1 MVSFVN
7 DTPVVNDLLLP
18 FQVCAGAV
26 RGRLV
31 RLGPALD
38 AILGGHDYPAPV
50 ARLLAEMLALAAALA
65 GGLKYEGVF
74 TLQAQGDGPVSLLMA
89 DVTSAGA
96 LRGYARFDAARLGES
111 GSARDLLGNGHLAFT
126 VDQGPDTDR
135 YQGIVALEG
144 DSLAECIELY
154 FDQSE
159 QLDTA
164 VKTALSNE
172 GGWRVAALLVQRMP
186 VLLSGQPILTGDEAE
201 DSWRRAVILMS
212 SATPVE
218 MLNGEIG
225 PEELLWRL
233 YHGEAVEAFTPRAL
247 AAKCRCSAEKVLATL
262 RSFDRDEIV
271 ALADHKGQVD
281 VTCEFCR
288 ATYAFVPADLDR

>member
-1 MVSFVN
+1 M
-7 DTPVVNDLLLP
+7 
-18 FQVCAGAV
+18 
-26 RGRLV
+26 
-31 RLGPALD
+31 
-38 AILGGHDYPAPV
+38 
-50 ARLLAEMLALAAALA
+50 A
-65 GGLKYEGVF
+65 GGLKYDGIF

-96 LRGYARFDAARLGES
+96 LRGTARFDAARLGDSRSVRE
-111 GSARDLLGNGHLAFT
+111 LLGNGHLAFT

-144 DSLAECIELY
+144 DSLAECVELY

-186 VLLSGQPILTGDEAE
+186 ALLSGQPILTGEESE

-212 SATPVE
+212 SATPEE
-218 MLNGEIG
+218 MLGGEIG
-225 PEELLWRL
+225 AEKLLWRL
-233 YHGEAVEAFTPRAL
+233 YHGEAVEAFGVRVL
-247 AAKCRCSAEKVLATL
+247 EAKCRCSADKVLSTL
-262 RSFDRDEIV
+262 RSFDRDEVV
-271 ALADHKGQVD
+271 ALANHNGHVE

-288 ATYAFVPADLDR
+288 TTYAFAPADLDR

>member
-1 MVSFVN
+1 V
-7 DTPVVNDLLLP
+7 TDLLLP
-18 FQVCAGAV
+18 FHVSAGAV

-50 ARLLAEMLALAAALA
+50 AALLAEMLALAAALA
-65 GGLKYEGVF
+65 GGLKYDGIF
-74 TLQAQGDGPVSLLMA
+74 TLQAQGNGPVSLVMA

-96 LRGYARFDAARLGES
+96 LRGYARFDAVRLPERGNVK
-111 GSARDLLGNGHLAFT
+111 DLLGEGHLAFT

-135 YQGIVALEG
+135 YQGIVALDG
-144 DSLAECIELY
+144 DSLAECVEIY
-154 FDQSE
+154 FDRSE
-159 QLDTA
+159 QLDSA
-164 VKTALSNE
+164 VKTAISSEN
-172 GGWRVAALLVQRMP
+172 GWRVAALMVQRMP
-186 VLLSGQPILTGDEAE
+186 APLSGQPILTGDEAE

-218 MLNGEIG
+218 MLDGAVA
-225 PEELLWRL
+225 PAELLWRL
-233 YHGEAVEAFTPRAL
+233 YHGEAVEAFASRAL
-247 AAKCRCSAEKVLATL
+247 VAKCRCSGDKVLSTL

-271 ALADHKGQVD
+271 GLADENGQVV

-288 ATYAFVPADLDR
+288 SAYAFTAADLDPPS